1 MNTAKLH
8 RVYPLTN
15 VFIKDGC
22 LTLESTY
29 RMHFNPTLKGLDFPD
44 YDVTPSTKQLR
55 LNLEP
60 IGDNEVLVVIDTSNN
75 VLVGIEGFY
84 GFCFSVDLS
93 AITEE
98 QCKILFSI
106 SQSGRYPAALAKFG
120 YKSIMLVVH
129 EIREKDSVVDYNS
142 RMCTMTNNAYIAF
155 IGASA
160 SKD

>member
-1 MNTAKLH
+1 MNIAKLH

-15 VFIKDGC
+15 VFINDGC

-29 RMHFNPTLKGLDFPD
+29 RMRFNRTSGSLDLPD

-60 IGDNEVLVVIDTSNN
+60 IGDNEVLVVVDTSNRQ
-75 VLVGIEGFY
+75 LAGIEGFY

-106 SQSGRYPAALAKFG
+106 SHGGKYPSVLAKFG
-120 YKSIMLVVH
+120 YKSVQLVVH
-129 EIREKDSVVDYNS
+129 EIHEKDSGVDYNS
-142 RMCTMTNNAYIAF
+142 RICTISNNAYIAF
-155 IGASA
+155 IGASNG
-160 SKD
+160 